1 MTSRTVTSVV
11 TPDTIALNAAVFGY
25 AGHSIVTPHG
35 AIQQIWW
42 TNERIQAKVTRE
54 FILAKL
60 RAEDRRKLDWRVAF
74 GDELTDSRYIDWI
87 LERAKRLFLILVET
101 GVPDQIFEV
110 IDDAWDDEDLPI
122 PLEGLANLHLSRRK
136 DENIL
141 RKFYSTQYS
150 FLLRPLAAGLH
161 IDYGQNEVLPLEYV
175 HRLPPAAA
183 LQSWLKMHPPKMP
196 GEVYV
201 RRKATVGA
209 SGQIDSA
216 QKQNF
221 LNDIQTSRLVQHRHV
236 ADVWASYTSKGQGYF
251 LTSFEAEHT
260 LKSFIDFR
268 VAASIQKLTKAQ
280 RIELVLTWFFCLA
293 DAVAN
298 IHEQGI
304 AHTAITPSNILVDGE
319 NRIAFSDLG
328 CLKSFQ
334 TDKKTDPLERY
345 NYGAPENHLNTRRS
359 SVVASPP
366 PTSRLRFSHRRWQS
380 FDGKRSSTAKPRLG
394 SYSSD
399 RSASIYEA
407 SSPPG
412 LVESEKRSISTSSS
426 ASSLD
431 SPPTPT
437 LEEDGFPSHPSRP
450 PPPLPKDD
458 EAFQP
463 LALYSSSWQPIPSP
477 ASPPP
482 SPKSQSI
489 ATTASNQAADIYSL
503 GCVFVDLLTYV
514 LKKKSN
520 DFTKARSTKR
530 SKSSIDLAAVN
541 AATLPNAGAPQTTP
555 PPFPSATSNVD
566 ASFHGNAAKVTAWLD
581 TLASDAAVQETP
593 SPAVD
598 STLPR
603 AFPGLLSLVRAMLN
617 RNPALRPSAADVR
630 LRARD
635 ALLVD
640 ARMDRLRCEWC
651 CAAHPRAVLPAPT
664 VRRGKDAL
672 WEEQRKQQ
680 REQQQQQQQ
689 QQHGRKASAGSIPQ
703 SLLDR
708 PLPSVPRRKP
718 VPARP
723 ARAGAVGLGGGR
735 GNGPM
740 MMMMPRHEVTVTAA
754 GAPTGVRKSTGAGLV
769 RGLQWAWPRK
779 SLVGR

>member
-1 MTSRTVTSVV
+1 MTSRTVTSVI

-42 TNERIQAKVTRE
+42 TDERIQGKVTRE

-74 GDELTDSRYIDWI
+74 GDDLTDSRYIDWI

-101 GVPDQIFEV
+101 GVPDQIFDV

-150 FLLRPLAAGLH
+150 LLLRPLAAGLH

-183 LQSWLKMHPPKMP
+183 LQSWLKMHPPKQP
-196 GEVYV
+196 GEIYV

-209 SGQIDSA
+209 NGHVDA
-216 QKQNF
+216 TQKQNF
-221 LNDIQTSRLVQHRHV
+221 LNDIQTSRLVQHKHV
-236 ADVWASYTSKGQGYF
+236 ADVWASYTAKGQGYF

-268 VAASIQKLTKAQ
+268 VAASIQKLTKSQ

-304 AHTAITPSNILVDGE
+304 AHTAISPSNILVDGE

-334 TDKKTDPLERY
+334 TDKKADPLERY
-345 NYGAPENHLNTRRS
+345 NYGAPENHVNARRT
-359 SVVASPP
+359 SVLTSPP
-366 PTSRLRFSHRRWQS
+366 PTSRLRFSHRRWHS
-380 FDGKRSSTAKPRLG
+380 FDSKRSSTAKPRQG

-431 SPPTPT
+431 SPQTPP
-437 LEEDGFPSHPSRP
+437 LEGDEFPAHPSRP

-458 EAFQP
+458 DTFQP
-463 LALYSSSWQPIPSP
+463 LALYASSWQPIHSP
-477 ASPPP
+477 ASPPI
-482 SPKSQSI
+482 SPKSQST
-489 ATTASNQAADIYSL
+489 ATTASSQAADIYSL

-514 LKKKSN
+514 LKKKAN

-530 SKSSIDLAAVN
+530 SKSSVDLAA
-541 AATLPNAGAPQTTP
+541 APAGSLPNAAGAPQAP
-555 PPFPSATSNVD
+555 APPFPSATSNVD

-581 TLASDAAVQETP
+581 ALASDPSVQE
-593 SPAVD
+593 SPTSGRDA
-598 STLPR
+598 LPR
-603 AFPGLLSLVRAMLN
+603 AFPGLLSLARAMLN

-640 ARMDRLRCEWC
+640 ARMDALRCAWC

-672 WEEQRKQQ
+672 WEEQRRLQ
-680 REQQQQQQQ
+680 RELGQ
-689 QQHGRKASAGSIPQ
+689 GRHAREGSAGSI
-703 SLLDR
+703 SRSVLDR
-708 PLPSVPRRKP
+708 PLPGVPRRKP

-723 ARAGAVGLGGGR
+723 ARAGAVGLGGAR
-735 GNGPM
+735 NGPM
-740 MMMMPRHEVTVTAA
+740 MMAPRHEVTVTAA
-754 GAPTGVRKSTGAGLV
+754 GAPAGVRKSSGAAGLV
-769 RGLQWAWPRK
+769 RSLQWAWPRR
-779 SLVGR
+779 SVVGR